1 MILPARQWSI
11 RTAAQ
16 SQPLVVTVL
25 GVIAV
30 AVWLAWVNDLQ
41 LVYAMKGFSP
51 VAWVYKTMHAGEFA
65 LDFPGGIDNYA
76 RSAFMHVYPAANALG
91 IAPETLQPIIV
102 AFEIVLF
109 SWAIWTL
116 CRVLRP
122 EAPAIVV
129 VLVVVLA
136 IATPVR
142 NMNVAN
148 FPQPYF
154 VGQYYNVADALR
166 IFGLVMVLRHR
177 PLAAAALLAASF
189 TTHPT
194 MGLMGLACAAAM
206 QLVRPRQIVTPRFL
220 AAGGLFAL
228 IAGGWLWLQFRTA
241 AVSGGQI
248 PLQDWL
254 ALTRAFS
261 YHWYPVDNGLFA
273 ARGHFVLL
281 PFVSF
286 LLLLGYYWPR
296 RDRGSDVTTM
306 ALAGVLA
313 MLGLS
318 LVGLVISAVV
328 PVPVLIKLALQRS
341 NDLVIMIGLVY
352 VVAGLWR
359 DIEAAPW
366 WRWAVAA
373 PVLVSLCRAKSSLW
387 PSAVPEFPLLWS
399 MALSIV
405 LVSPSWLRVLRRQW
419 ESAADWVVAGLAI
432 TVSGLGVSYLWT
444 GLATGANPYFLFGG
458 RRALLLLGVFLLLG
472 AGVARWFD
480 KRLLAGLTVAAV
492 VAVTLLGLKEKAHH
506 FASEG
511 DAAVAGGYLQA
522 QVWARDHTPANALF
536 MTDPTIYYGWRD
548 YSRRSSFGNL
558 REWLHTSWIYDSNVE
573 RYRDGLRRFNEF
585 NIDLGQYLQAKP
597 PLAAM
602 GLLTSAVKE
611 RYYSASD
618 EWRLA
623 LAQRYGIGY
632 FVLRRAEMAYTSRLP
647 VAYQNEHFI
656 ILAARE

>member
-1 MILPARQWSI
+1 MSVPAWQWSL

-16 SQPLVVTVL
+16 SQPLVVSGL

-30 AVWLAWVNDLQ
+30 AVWLAWVNDVH

-51 VAWVYKTMHAGEFA
+51 IAWAYKAMHAGDFA

-76 RSAFMHVYPAANALG
+76 RSAFMHVYPAAHALG
-91 IAPETLQPIIV
+91 IAPETLQPIVV
-102 AFEIVLF
+102 AFEIGLF
-109 SWAIWTL
+109 SWAVWTL
-116 CRVLRP
+116 CRVLQP
-122 EAPAIVV
+122 EAPAVV
-129 VLVVVLA
+129 AALVVVLA

-142 NMNVAN
+142 NMNFAN

-154 VGQYYNVADALR
+154 NGQYYNVADALR
-166 IFGLVMVLRHR
+166 IFALVMVLRHR
-177 PLAAAALLAASF
+177 LLAAAALLAASF

-206 QLVRPRQIVTPRFL
+206 QVVRPRQLVTPRFL
-220 AAGGLFAL
+220 AAGGVFAL
-228 IAGGWLWLQFRTA
+228 IVGGWLWLQFRTA

-273 ARGHFVLL
+273 ARGHFILL

-296 RDRGSDVTTM
+296 RARGSDVTTM

-328 PVPVLIKLALQRS
+328 PVPLLIKLALQRS
-341 NDLVIMIGLVY
+341 NDLVIIIGLVY

-359 DIEAAPW
+359 DIAASPW
-366 WRWAVAA
+366 WRWALASL
-373 PVLVSLCRAKSSLW
+373 VLISLCRAKSSLW
-387 PSAVPEFPLLWS
+387 PSAVPEFPLLWA
-399 MALSIV
+399 MALAIV
-405 LVSPSWLRVLRRQW
+405 LVSPSWRRVLRQQW
-419 ESAADWVVAGLAI
+419 ESAVDWVIAGLAL
-432 TVSGLGVSYLWT
+432 TVSALGVNYLWT
-444 GLATGANPYFLFGG
+444 SLAAGANPYFLFGG
-458 RRALLLLGVFLLLG
+458 RRALVLLGVFLLLG
-472 AGVARWFD
+472 AGLAKWFD
-480 KRLLAGLTVAAV
+480 RRLLPGLTVAAV
-492 VAVTLLGLKEKAHH
+492 FAVTLLGLTERARH
-506 FASEG
+506 FASDS
-511 DAAVAGGYLQA
+511 DAAVANGYMQA
-522 QVWARDHTPANALF
+522 QVWAREHTPANALF

-558 REWLHTSWIYDSNVE
+558 REWLHTSWIYDSNAE
-573 RYRDGLRRFNEF
+573 RYQDGLRRFNEF
-585 NIDLGQYLQAKP
+585 DIDLGPYLQTTP
-597 PLAAM
+597 PIAAM

-632 FVLRRAEMAYTSRLP
+632 FVLRRAEMASTSRLP